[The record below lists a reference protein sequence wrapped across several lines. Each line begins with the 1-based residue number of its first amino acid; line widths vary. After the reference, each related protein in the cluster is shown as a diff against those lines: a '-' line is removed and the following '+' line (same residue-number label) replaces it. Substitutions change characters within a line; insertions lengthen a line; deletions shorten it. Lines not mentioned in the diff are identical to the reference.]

1 MAKATQTIEK
11 KTTTKKTIIGGGT
24 ITCPKC
30 ARASQR
36 ETSPRRS
43 RGSTSAMC
51 CSTVRQGSSRFS

>member
-30 ARASQR
+30 
-36 ETSPRRS
+36 
-43 RGSTSAMC
+43 GC
-51 CSTVRQGSSRFS
+51 KIKK